1 VTSPTAPL
9 AVFFPQAA
17 AEDKAWITAFPQE
30 AAARGLTAVY
40 ERVGMLPRHPSQ
52 LYESALEGFVL
63 FALLW
68 IYARHRR
75 PLGAV
80 SGLFLIGYGSFRFL
94 VEYAREPDSFL
105 GVLAMG
111 MSMGQWL
118 SLPMI
123 IIGVVMM
130 LWAYWRAGKA
140 QPTIIGS

>member
-1 VTSPTAPL
+1 
-9 AVFFPQAA
+9 
-17 AEDKAWITAFPQE
+17 
-30 AAARGLTAVY
+30 
-40 ERVGMLPRHPSQ
+40 MLPRHPSQ

-123 IIGVVMM
+123 FGGLYLV
-130 LWAYWRAGKA
+130 LTAARRAERVKPVPDEPA
-140 QPTIIGS
+140 AA